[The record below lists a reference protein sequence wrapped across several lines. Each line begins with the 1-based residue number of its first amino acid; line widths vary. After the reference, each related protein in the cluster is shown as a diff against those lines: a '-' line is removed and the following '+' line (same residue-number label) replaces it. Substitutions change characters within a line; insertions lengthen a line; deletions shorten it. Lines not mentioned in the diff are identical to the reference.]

1 MSAPDAP
8 EPNAMKK
15 LFLLLAALLCLGL
28 VGCDKDY
35 RNHRAERGKPKI
47 SVSEGMVTVRRQP
60 APNIIIL
67 PDGTMKV
74 DEIQIPLN
82 EGQRQM
88 LQTMFGKLQV
98 LRQNTLVAAPA
109 DPNMQPVKIQPPEGM
124 DVIPADLI
132 QRIPEFKDYTD
143 TFGNIV
149 ADRR

>member
-1 MSAPDAP
+1 
-8 EPNAMKK
+8 MKK
-15 LFLLLAALLCLGL
+15 LLLLLVALLCLGL
-28 VGCDKDY
+28 AGCDQDY
-35 RNHRAERGKPKI
+35 RNHRAERGRPKI
-47 SVSEGMVTVRRQP
+47 SVSESMVTVRRQP

-82 EGQRQM
+82 DGQRQM

-109 DPNMQPVKIQPPEGM
+109 DPNMQPVKIQPPDGM
-124 DVIPADLI
+124 EVIPPDLV
-132 QRIPEFKDYTD
+132 QTIPEFKDYTE

>member
-1 MSAPDAP
+1 
-8 EPNAMKK
+8 MKK
-15 LFLLLAALLCLGL
+15 LLLLLVALLCLGL
-28 VGCDKDY
+28 AGCDQDY

-47 SVSEGMVTVRRQP
+47 SVSESMVTVRRQP

-82 EGQRQM
+82 DGQRQM

-124 DVIPADLI
+124 EVIPPDLV
-132 QRIPEFKDYTD
+132 QAIPEFKDYTE

>member
-1 MSAPDAP
+1 MAAPDAP
-8 EPNAMKK
+8 DLTAMKK
-15 LFLLLAALLCLGL
+15 LLLLLVALLCLGL
-28 VGCDKDY
+28 AGCDQDY

-47 SVSEGMVTVRRQP
+47 SVSESMVTVRRQP

-82 EGQRQM
+82 DGQRQM

-124 DVIPADLI
+124 EVIPPDLV
-132 QRIPEFKDYTD
+132 QTIPEFKDYTE

>member
-1 MSAPDAP
+1 
-8 EPNAMKK
+8 MKK

-47 SVSEGMVTVRRQP
+47 SVSEGLVTVRRPP

-67 PDGTMKV
+67 PNGHMKV
-74 DEIQIPLN
+74 DEIEIPLDAH
-82 EGQRQM
+82 QQQL
-88 LQTMFGKLQV
+88 LQTMFGQLQV
-98 LRQNTLVAAPA
+98 LRQNTLVEAPA
-109 DPNMQPVKIQPPEGM
+109 DPNMQPVKIVPPAGM
-124 DVIPADLI
+124 NPIPADLV
-132 QRIPEFKDYTD
+132 QAIPEFRDYTQ

>member
-1 MSAPDAP
+1 
-8 EPNAMKK
+8 MKK
-15 LFLLLAALLCLGL
+15 LFLLLTALLCLGL
-28 VGCDKDY
+28 AGCDQEY

-47 SVSEGMVTVRRQP
+47 SVSQTMVTVRRQP

-67 PDGTMKV
+67 ADGTMKM
-74 DEIQIPLN
+74 DEIQIPLDDT
-82 EGQRQM
+82 QRQM

-109 DPNMQPVKIQPPEGM
+109 DPDMQPVKIQPPEGLE
-124 DVIPADLI
+124 VIPANLV
-132 QRIPEFKDYTD
+132 QTIPEFKDYTD

>member
-1 MSAPDAP
+1 
-8 EPNAMKK
+8 MKK
-15 LFLLLAALLCLGL
+15 LLLLLVALLCLGL
-28 VGCDKDY
+28 AGCDQDY

-47 SVSEGMVTVRRQP
+47 SVSESMVTVRRQP

-82 EGQRQM
+82 DGQRQM

-109 DPNMQPVKIQPPEGM
+109 DPDMQPVKIQPPEGM
-124 DVIPADLI
+124 EVIPPDLV
-132 QRIPEFKDYTD
+132 QVIPEFKDYTE

>member
-1 MSAPDAP
+1 MGAPDAP

-28 VGCDKDY
+28 VGCDQDY
-35 RNHRAERGKPKI
+35 RNHRAERGKPKM
-47 SVSEGMVTVRRQP
+47 SVTESSVPVRRQP

-67 PDGTMKV
+67 PDGQMKI
-74 DEIQIPLN
+74 DEILIPLN
-82 EGQRQM
+82 AEQKQM

-124 DVIPADLI
+124 EVIPADLI

>member
-1 MSAPDAP
+1 
-8 EPNAMKK
+8 MKK
-15 LFLLLAALLCLGL
+15 LLLLLVALLCLGL
-28 VGCDKDY
+28 AGCDQDY

-47 SVSEGMVTVRRQP
+47 SVSESMVTVRRQP

-82 EGQRQM
+82 DGQRQM

-109 DPNMQPVKIQPPEGM
+109 DPNMQPVKIQPPEGLE
-124 DVIPADLI
+124 VIPADLV
-132 QRIPEFKDYTD
+132 QTIPEFKDYTD

>member
-1 MSAPDAP
+1 
-8 EPNAMKK
+8 MKK
-15 LFLLLAALLCLGL
+15 LFLLLTALLCLGL
-28 VGCDKDY
+28 AGCDQEY

-47 SVSEGMVTVRRQP
+47 SVSQAMVTVRRQP

-67 PDGTMKV
+67 ADGTMKM
-74 DEIQIPLN
+74 DEIQIPLDDT
-82 EGQRQM
+82 QRQM

-109 DPNMQPVKIQPPEGM
+109 DPDMQPVKIQPPEGLE
-124 DVIPADLI
+124 VIPANLV
-132 QRIPEFKDYTD
+132 QTIPEFKDYTD

>member
-1 MSAPDAP
+1 
-8 EPNAMKK
+8 MKK
-15 LFLLLAALLCLGL
+15 LFLLLTALLCLGL
-28 VGCDKDY
+28 IGCDQEY

-47 SVSEGMVTVRRQP
+47 SVSQNMVTVRRQP

-67 PDGTMKV
+67 ADGTMKM
-74 DEIQIPLN
+74 DEIQIPLDDT
-82 EGQRQM
+82 QKQM

-109 DPNMQPVKIQPPEGM
+109 DPNMQPVKIQPPEGLE
-124 DVIPADLI
+124 VIPADLV
-132 QRIPEFKDYTD
+132 QTIPEFKDYTD

>member
-1 MSAPDAP
+1 
-8 EPNAMKK
+8 MKK

-47 SVSEGMVTVRRQP
+47 SVSEGMVTVRRPP

-67 PDGTMKV
+67 GDGTMKV
-74 DEIQIPLN
+74 DEIQIPLDQ
-82 EGQRQM
+82 GQKQM

-98 LRQNTLVAAPA
+98 LRQNTLVAAPRSQHA
-109 DPNMQPVKIQPPEGM
+109 TGEDPAAGGM
-124 DVIPADLI
+124 EVIPADLI